1 MSKLSKE
8 AITKKGLDYLKSAD
22 KASCL
27 VCEDGSVFLP
37 ENERYATSHARSLMA
52 KGGSGKVETVK
63 AGKAKAE
70 SKPEAPKAEEAKE
83 ETPAEE
89 APKSE
94 PKSKKTKK

>member
-63 AGKAKAE
+63 AGKAKTEATT
-70 SKPEAPKAEEAKE
+70 EAPKVEESKEDTPKE
-83 ETPAEE
+83 ES
-89 APKSE
+89 KL
-94 PKSKKTKK
+94 KSKKTKK